1 MLVNPDP
8 LMPSAHPCQR
18 QPSVSSGFTLLE
30 LMIVVSVM
38 TILLAIA
45 IPSMQA
51 LLSRNHL
58 KAAAQA
64 LAEDLQWTRS
74 ESIARNQMLR
84 VVFDVNHWCYGIDED
99 ASATAGCDCRL
110 SPGQT
115 SACSLKQ
122 VSGTAFP
129 GIGLTGTFSATRFE
143 PRRATAINGSLTFT
157 AATGPALRV
166 VLSRLGRVRIC
177 TPTDG
182 FAGYEPCG
190 G

>member
-1 MLVNPDP
+1 MLVN
-8 LMPSAHPCQR
+8 LTQVRRSAHHR
-18 QPSVSSGFTLLE
+18 QQNAGGGFTLLE
-30 LMIVVSVM
+30 LLIVVSVL

-51 LLSRNHL
+51 LLTRNHL

-84 VVFDVNHWCYGIDED
+84 VVFDMNHWCYGIDED
-99 ASATAGCDCRL
+99 ASATAHCDCRL
-110 SPGQT
+110 SPGET
-115 SACSLKQ
+115 GACSLKQ
-122 VSGTAFP
+122 VSGAAFP
-129 GIGLTGTFSATRFE
+129 GIDLTGTFIATRFE
-143 PRRATAINGSLTFT
+143 PRRATAINGSLTLT

-177 TPTDG
+177 SLADSV
-182 FAGYEPCG
+182 AGYEPCG
-190 G
+190 S

>member
-1 MLVNPDP
+1 MLVN
-8 LMPSAHPCQR
+8 LTQVGLSARHRLQNAGG
-18 QPSVSSGFTLLE
+18 GFTLLE
-30 LMIVVSVM
+30 LLIAVSVL

-51 LLSRNHL
+51 LLTRNHL

-84 VVFDVNHWCYGIDED
+84 VVFNMNHWCYGIDEN
-99 ASATAGCDCRL
+99 ASATAHCDCRL
-110 SPGQT
+110 SPGET

-122 VSGTAFP
+122 VSGAAFP

-143 PRRATAINGSLTFT
+143 PRRATAINGSLNLT
-157 AATGPALRV
+157 AANGPALRV

-177 TPTDG
+177 APTG
-182 FAGYEPCG
+182 SVAGYEPCG